1 MGKAENSR
9 SRMVHLS
16 RGQLDVSTASP
27 CKHLTLQNP
36 RLTANEMT
44 ASQKCDLKQTH
55 ASEGAMKF
63 CANHPGRDNVKFQ
76 APASARGL
84 PKHSWNQPAN
94 DQWSNNRSWAQFHG
108 IKRSKTVVRMT
119 FIARTRWCRAI
130 HCGQHYCQ
138 GLQNARQKEISNKK
152 WG

>member
-55 ASEGAMKF
+55 AREGAMKF
-63 CANHPGRDNVKFQ
+63 CANHRGRDNLKSQ
-76 APASARGL
+76 GQASAHRL
-84 PKHSWNQPAN
+84 PKHSWNHPAN
-94 DQWSNNRSWAQFHG
+94 DQCSNNRSRAQFHG
-108 IKRSKTVVRMT
+108 IERLQFHAISSKD
-119 FIARTRWCRAI
+119 
-130 HCGQHYCQ
+130 HHYRENLVMPSESLLLALLSRVTKCT
-138 GLQNARQKEISNKK
+138 QK
-152 WG
+152 